1 MKPRAKASRK
11 TERIRGFMSASSSA
25 AASSRVCTNLLD
37 PLYHPLE
44 YINPL
49 EWLEYWS
56 DRLGGCADA
65 EETRHFAALEPF
77 VASSSLEPPLVAAN
91 RTLADDQLDVVVM
104 RFATEHAYAL
114 AAASAALLALAIALR
129 YRQGSSSAAARSMG
143 LIDARSERS
152 DGQPPKF
159 RLRWNSKSNA
169 SQSTA
174 SSGDLESQTPR
185 PKLQQPKLPPP
196 PKEWVVKQQQRAGS
210 PTWRIDN
217 SVRQSVIRTSL
228 RGSLV
233 QSEVVAPILPN
244 AVAAT
249 PRSTHLPVKNKRQ
262 SFSEI
267 L

>member
-1 MKPRAKASRK
+1 
-11 TERIRGFMSASSSA
+11 MSVSFSSAAASSS

-65 EETRHFAALEPF
+65 EETRHFAALEPY
-77 VASSSLEPPLVAAN
+77 VASSSVEPPLVAAN
-91 RTLADDQLDVVVM
+91 GTLADDQLDVVVM

-129 YRQGSSSAAARSMG
+129 YRQGSSSAAARGIG

-152 DGQPPKF
+152 DGQTPKF

-169 SQSTA
+169 FQSTA

-185 PKLQQPKLPPP
+185 PKPQQPKLPPP
-196 PKEWVVKQQQRAGS
+196 PKEWVVKQRAGS
-210 PTWRIDN
+210 PTRRIDN
-217 SVRQSVIRTSL
+217 SVRQSVFRTSL

-233 QSEVVAPILPN
+233 QSKVVAPILPD
-244 AVAAT
+244 AVTAT